1 LNESER
7 SNSVLTTL
15 VGQPVEQLDTPAL
28 LVDLEGLTHNITT
41 MAADIAA
48 RGARWRPH
56 TKASKNPAIAHQQLA
71 AGAIG
76 VTVAKVSEAEV
87 MAAAGIRDILI
98 ANEIVGPIKTRRLA
112 ALARHADVIVA
123 VDNPANV
130 AELEAAAA
138 AAGSRPR
145 VVIEVNTGMNRCG
158 VEPDAVV
165 ALAQR
170 VAAAEH
176 LRFVGVM
183 AWEGHAMRVADATER
198 EAVIRQ
204 AVGLLTGAADACR
217 AAGLPVDIVSAGGTG
232 TYLVTAGIPGVTEVQ
247 AGGGI
252 FGDASYLE
260 MGANVEPALTLMTQV
275 TSRPAPD
282 RVIVDS
288 GRKTVDPGK
297 MPPIPCGLTLAKPP
311 AFSAEHGVLTLA
323 EPSDCPRIGER
334 VNFRIGYSDQIMHL
348 HDYLFG
354 VRNGV
359 VETIWPIAG
368 RGRLQ

>member
-1 LNESER
+1 
-7 SNSVLTTL
+7 L
-15 VGQPVEQLDTPAL
+15 VGQPVSALDTPAL
-28 LVDLEGLTHNITT
+28 LVDLDVLTHNITT
-41 MAADIAA
+41 MAADITT
-48 RGARWRPH
+48 RGASWRPH
-56 TKASKNPAIAHQQLA
+56 TKANKNPAIAHQLLA

-123 VDNPANV
+123 VDNPSNIP
-130 AELEAAAA
+130 ELDEAAA

-145 VVIEVNTGMNRCG
+145 VLIEVNTGMNRCG
-158 VEPDAVV
+158 VDPERVV
-165 ALAQR
+165 DLAKQ
-170 VAAAEH
+170 VAACEH
-176 LRFVGVM
+176 LRFAGVM
-183 AWEGHAMRVADATER
+183 AWEGHAMEELAPEPRKAIIEK
-198 EAVIRQ
+198 

-217 AAGLPVDIVSAGGTG
+217 EAGLPVEIVSCGGSG
-232 TYLVTAGIPGVTEVQ
+232 TYLVSAGIPGVTEVQ

-252 FGDASYLE
+252 FGDAAYLE
-260 MGANVEPALTLMTQV
+260 LGANVRPALTLMAQV

-288 GRKTVDPGK
+288 GRKTVDPGYRS
-297 MPPIPCGLTLAKPP
+297 PVPDGLTLAKPP
-311 AFSAEHGVLTLA
+311 SFSAEHGVLTLA
-323 EPSDCPRIGER
+323 EPSECPHIGER

-359 VETIWPIAG
+359 VETVWPIAG
-368 RGRLQ
+368 RGHLQ